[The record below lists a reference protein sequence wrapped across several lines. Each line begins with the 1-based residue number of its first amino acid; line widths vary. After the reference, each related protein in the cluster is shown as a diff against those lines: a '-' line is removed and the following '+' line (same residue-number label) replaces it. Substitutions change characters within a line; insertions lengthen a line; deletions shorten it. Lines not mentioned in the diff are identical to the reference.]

1 MSYWYGAFSFS
12 KISRNAAKEEK
23 YMKLTLFLK
32 EDVAEGLR
40 QQFGH
45 VTNPIVVNGVKQVY
59 LKDGYLHSVIHDDC
73 MWRMSDIEKF
83 SVEI

>member
-1 MSYWYGAFSFS
+1 
-12 KISRNAAKEEK
+12 
-23 YMKLTLFLK
+23 MKLTLFLK
-32 EDVAEGLR
+32 KDVAEGLR
-40 QQFGH
+40 RQFGH

-59 LKDGYLHSVIHDDC
+59 VKDGGLHSVIHDDC